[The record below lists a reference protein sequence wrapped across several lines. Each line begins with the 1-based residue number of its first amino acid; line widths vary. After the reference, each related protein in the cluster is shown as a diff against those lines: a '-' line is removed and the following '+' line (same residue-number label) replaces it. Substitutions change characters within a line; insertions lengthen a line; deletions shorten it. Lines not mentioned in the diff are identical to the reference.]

1 MTIRNL
7 EGFFA
12 PQSIAVI
19 GPSRHD
25 PAVTDY
31 VLQALSGFTGKGPV
45 HLIGVQAETEHSG
58 FGSASSIDDL
68 TAGPDLAICLGP
80 SDDIPRTIAGLAA
93 RGTRAVLLLSPG
105 YENWPEDLLQQC
117 REAARPANLRLIGPG
132 SLGFAVPAL
141 SLDTLLSAAKPL
153 PGDIAFFARSG
164 AVLNGT
170 LSWAASHQTGFSGV
184 VSLGARM
191 DVDIGDLID
200 YFAQDYRTR
209 AILLHLENLSS
220 PRKFISAARAAARSK
235 PVIVIRSGRSLETV
249 GTGRTHA
256 GRLANPDLVYE
267 AVFRR
272 AGLLRVNDLDEMF
285 EAVETLSRI
294 RVPHCESLAVVANGR
309 SLAAFASD
317 RLSDLGA
324 NLARLD
330 PETVAEITPFCRPAR
345 NPEGMIGARGKVVLR
360 EDLPSEDLKFTL
372 DRILQDKNVDGLL
385 TLHSG
390 TAFTSLGEIGKAIA
404 ETAVESRK
412 RTRRSKALVTGLIGG
427 DSTIRAPLDAAGLPC
442 YFSSGEAVRSI
453 MHLAR
458 DARARD
464 FLMAVPPSMP
474 SDFTPDKASARRIV
488 DKALTENRTWL
499 SPVEV
504 AAVLAAY
511 QIPLI
516 GTELAETAPEA
527 AEIARH
533 FFRSARH
540 CVVKLV
546 SPDLPF
552 KSEID
557 GVRLGLESPEAVETA
572 AQQLLDQT
580 RKMFPAASI
589 SGISVHPMLE
599 DRNGLELYMGLANT
613 PVFGPLIVF
622 GQGGTVVEDSG
633 DVSLELPPLDL
644 KLADA
649 LIGRIHISRL
659 LAGTRARPRLDREAV
674 SLTLVKLSQIC
685 VDIPEILELDI
696 NPLVARQDGVL
707 ALDARITLGEPVE
720 HPGRQGRSR
729 LSIAPYPSE
738 WEQSLTLKDGRT
750 VFVRPVRPD
759 DEDRFKTLFEAI
771 APEDLRLRFF
781 APVRDFS
788 HRFLAQLTQLDYA
801 RAMAFA
807 AIDPETG
814 NLLGVVRL
822 HTDPDH
828 QTGEYAVIVRSD
840 LKGIG
845 LGWALMQLIIRY
857 ARADGIA
864 TIKGEVLKEN
874 TSMLAMCEK
883 LGFSVKTSRDDPG
896 IADVTLPVTGLDED
910 LDG

>member
-1 MTIRNL
+1 VTIRNL

-25 PAVTDY
+25 PAVTRHLLD
-31 VLQALSGFTGKGPV
+31 ALSGSAGKRPV
-45 HLIGVQAETEHSG
+45 NLIGLEAENTPGE
-58 FGSASSIDDL
+58 FDAAASVDDL
-68 TAGPDLAICLGP
+68 THGPDLAICLGP
-80 SDDIPRTIAGLAA
+80 QDGLPLTIAGLAA

-105 YENWPEDLLQQC
+105 FESWPEELLQRC
-117 REAARPANLRLIGPG
+117 REAARPTNLRIIGPG
-132 SLGFAVPAL
+132 SLGVAVPAL
-141 SLDTLLSAAKPL
+141 GLDTLLSAAKPL
-153 PGDIAFFARSG
+153 AGDVAFFARSG

-170 LSWAASHQTGFSGV
+170 LSWAASNQTGFSGV
-184 VSLGARM
+184 VSLGART

-200 YFAQDYRTR
+200 YYTQDYRTR
-209 AILLHLENLSS
+209 AILLHLENLSA
-220 PRKFISAARAAARSK
+220 PQKFLSAARAAARSK
-235 PVIVIRSGRSLETV
+235 PVIVIRSGRSLETG

-272 AGLLRVNDLDEMF
+272 AGLLRVDDLDEMF

-294 RVPHCESLAVVANGR
+294 RVQNCQSLAVVANGR
-309 SLAAFASD
+309 SLAALASD
-317 RLSDLGA
+317 LLTDLGA
-324 NLARLD
+324 SLARLD
-330 PETVAEITPFCRPAR
+330 PETVAAIVPFCRPAR
-345 NPEGMIGARGKVVLR
+345 NPDGVIGARGKIVLK
-360 EDLPSEDLKFTL
+360 EDLPAADLKFVL
-372 DRILQDKNVDGLL
+372 NRVLQDTGVDGVL
-385 TLHSG
+385 TLHAG
-390 TAFTSLGEIGKAIA
+390 TAFTSLDDIGKAIV
-404 ETAVESRK
+404 ETADDNRK
-412 RTRRSKALVTGLIGG
+412 RTRRRKALVAGLIGG
-427 DSTIRAPLDAAGLPC
+427 DSTTRGPLNAAGLPC
-442 YFSSGEAVRSI
+442 YASPAEAVRSI
-453 MHLAR
+453 MYLAR

-464 FLMAVPPSMP
+464 FLMAAPPSLP
-474 SDFTPDKASARRIV
+474 ADFTPDKASARRIV
-488 DKALTENRTWL
+488 DVALAENRTWL
-499 SPVEV
+499 SPMEV

-516 GTELAETAPEA
+516 GTELAATAREA
-527 AEIARH
+527 ADIARH
-533 FFRSARH
+533 FFKAARH
-540 CVVKLV
+540 CVVKLI

-552 KSEID
+552 KSQVD
-557 GVRLGLESPEAVETA
+557 GVRLGLENPEAVEAA

-580 RKMFPAASI
+580 REMFPAATV
-589 SGISVHPMLE
+589 SGVSVHPMLE
-599 DRNGLELYMGLANT
+599 DRNGLELFLGLADT
-613 PVFGPLIVF
+613 PVFGPVIVF
-622 GQGGTVVEDSG
+622 GQGGTVVEDSN

-649 LIGRIHISRL
+649 LIGRIRISRL
-659 LAGTRARPRLDREAV
+659 LNGTRARPRLDRAAV
-674 SLTLVKLSQIC
+674 ALTLVKLSQISI
-685 VDIPEILELDI
+685 DIPEILELDI

-738 WEQSLTLKDGRT
+738 WEQTLSLKDGRT
-750 VFVRPVRPD
+750 VFVRPIRPD
-759 DEDRFKTLFEAI
+759 DEDLLKAFFEAI
-771 APEDLRLRFF
+771 SPEDLRLRFF

-814 NLLGVVRL
+814 KLLGAVRL

-857 ARADGIA
+857 AKADGIG
-864 TIKGEVLKEN
+864 TIKGEVLREN

-883 LGFSVKTSRDDPG
+883 LGFSVRTSRDDPG
-896 IADVTLPVTGLDED
+896 IAEVTLPVTGLDED